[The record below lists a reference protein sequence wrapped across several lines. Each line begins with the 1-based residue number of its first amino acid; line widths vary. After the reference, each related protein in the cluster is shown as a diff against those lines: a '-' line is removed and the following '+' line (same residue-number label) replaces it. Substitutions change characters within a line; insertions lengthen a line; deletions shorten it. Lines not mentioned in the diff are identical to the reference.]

1 MQLSLDLTLS
11 FSRHSSM
18 CVYVKV
24 VCVLVLQ
31 KPLHQTVSEI
41 LSTAKGTT
49 FFVLTEA
56 GEHGPGPAG
65 MEKVG
70 RSVETAGNGSSCQ
83 QRQDGA

>member
-1 MQLSLDLTLS
+1 M
-11 FSRHSSM
+11 
-18 CVYVKV
+18 
-24 VCVLVLQ
+24 CVLVLQ

-56 GEHGPGPAG
+56 GEHGPAG

-70 RSVETAGNGSSCQ
+70 RSVETAGTGCSCLERLAATSSAKTALGLIDQTTVTSC
-83 QRQDGA
+83 RRC

>member
-1 MQLSLDLTLS
+1 
-11 FSRHSSM
+11 M

-56 GEHGPGPAG
+56 GEHGPAG

-70 RSVETAGNGSSCQ
+70 RSVETAGTGCSCLERLAATSTALGLIDQ
-83 QRQDGA
+83 TTVTSCRRC

>member
-31 KPLHQTVSEI
+31 KPLHQTVSTKKVVPLAVERI
-41 LSTAKGTT
+41 S
-49 FFVLTEA
+49 LT
-56 GEHGPGPAG
+56 
-65 MEKVG
+65 VW
-70 RSVETAGNGSSCQ
+70 
-83 QRQDGA
+83 